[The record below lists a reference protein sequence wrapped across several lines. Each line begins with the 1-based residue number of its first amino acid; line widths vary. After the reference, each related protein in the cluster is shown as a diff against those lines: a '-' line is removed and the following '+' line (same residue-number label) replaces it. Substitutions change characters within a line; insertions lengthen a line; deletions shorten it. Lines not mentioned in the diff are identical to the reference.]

1 MKVLVTGNAGFIGY
15 HTAKRLLERGD
26 TVIGLDVVD
35 DYYDPA
41 LKEARLRELEQT
53 ARQTNAGYAFH
64 RINLADLE
72 SVSECFSEHKPDRVI
87 NLAAQAGVR
96 YSLENPHVYAEAN
109 LTGFTNILELCR
121 HFEVEH
127 LTYASTSS
135 VYGANR
141 NLPYRENGGADHP
154 IQFYAATK
162 RANELMAHAYS
173 HLFNLPTTGLRFF
186 TVYGPWGRPDMAVY
200 KFTKNIFEEKPI
212 TVFNHGNHMR
222 DFTYIDDLVEGIV
235 RINDNAAEPD
245 NRWDAASPDPSI
257 SNVPYRIYNIGNG
270 VPVPLIEYIE
280 AIEEAV
286 GKEAIKELLPLQPGD
301 VQDTEADVQALD
313 NAIGYKPSTPVRDG
327 VRRFVDWYREYHNL

>member
-26 TVIGLDVVD
+26 TVIGLDLVD

-41 LKEARLRELEQT
+41 LKEARLRELEHT

-64 RINLADLE
+64 RTNLADLK

-121 HFEVEH
+121 HHEVEH

-235 RINDNAAEPD
+235 RVNDKAAEP
-245 NRWDAASPDPSI
+245 NPEWDAEAPDVST
-257 SNVPYRIYNIGNG
+257 SDAPYRIYNIGNG
-270 VPVPLIEYIE
+270 KPVPLSEYIE
-280 AIEEAV
+280 AIEEAI
-286 GKEAIKELLPLQPGD
+286 GKKAIKELLPLQPGD
-301 VQDTEADVQALD
+301 VQDTEADVKALD
-313 NAIGYKPSTPVRDG
+313 TAIGYKPSTPVREG
-327 VRRFVDWYREYHNL
+327 VRHFVDWYREYHNL